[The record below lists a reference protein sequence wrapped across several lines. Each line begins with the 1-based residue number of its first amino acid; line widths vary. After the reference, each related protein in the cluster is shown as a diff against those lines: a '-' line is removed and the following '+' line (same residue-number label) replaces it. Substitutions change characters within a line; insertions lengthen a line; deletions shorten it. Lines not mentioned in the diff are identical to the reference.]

1 MIEVVNRDALK
12 FSNPAS
18 LHLLRAQVSEQRISL
33 PVRGPLSFVRMK
45 HVTGVPA
52 GEDGRAYSVF
62 RLRVLDTLIDRL
74 STARGER
81 LQTPELDESTDLDAL
96 IERYS
101 RQLYEAVRAA
111 ETGPY
116 AGRIGSGSADLGLY
130 LNLLV

>member
-1 MIEVVNRDALK
+1 MIEATSREAPK

-18 LHLLRAQVSEQRISL
+18 LHLLWAQHTEQRISL
-33 PVRGPLSFVRMK
+33 PVRGPMSFVRLK

-52 GEDGRAYSVF
+52 GDDGRAYSVF

-74 STARGER
+74 SSARGER
-81 LQTPELDESTDLDAL
+81 VQTVELNESTDLDSL

-101 RQLYEAVRAA
+101 RQLYDATRSAG
-111 ETGPY
+111 TGPY
-116 AGRIGSGSADLGLY
+116 SGRIGSGSADLGIY